1 MENLIKTIS
10 FYSEKDDMW
19 VWIGIKEDGGEVYNW
34 MQGNDYAHFSRN
46 YSKPDKALTYFINEI
61 KLFSGGV
68 HSGDLDN
75 KSIIELIW
83 IFTHLKYVHLK
94 NK

>member
-10 FYSEKDDMW
+10 FFSEEDDMW
-19 VWIGIKEDGGEVYNW
+19 VWIGIEEDGTRVYNW
-34 MQGNDYAHFSRN
+34 MHGDDYAHFSKI
-46 YSKPDKALTYFINEI
+46 YSKPDKALSYFINEVR
-61 KLFSGGV
+61 LFSGDM
-68 HSGDLDN
+68 HSVDLDN

-83 IFTHLKYVHLK
+83 MFQSIRHELT